1 MPTSRDPQE
10 RWDFWTA
17 KDNGTLYMTADQLR
31 DRVATLE
38 AENKRLTALVDE
50 ALASNDGLRAEF
62 LQAVIEKAQ
71 AEAQLA
77 QPVPNAGGQWEPLSE
92 GEHKFPDEKILVNG
106 DYMAIWIGGEPEWEW
121 CHLSPNIRLCRLTG
135 EGTQVDE

>member
-62 LQAVIEKAQ
+62 LQAVIEKEQ
-71 AEAQLA
+71 ALA
-77 QPVPNAGGQWEPLSE
+77 AL
-92 GEHKFPDEKILVNG
+92 
-106 DYMAIWIGGEPEWEW
+106 
-121 CHLSPNIRLCRLTG
+121 
-135 EGTQVDE
+135 VDEVRDAA